1 MERMD
6 HQDCHSFIDVLTISQ
21 LIISQRMKGTKAL
34 ELPPKHLNLSRF
46 LFQASTITNV
56 QLLSPSVYGKA

>member
-34 ELPPKHLNLSRF
+34 ELPPEHLN
-46 LFQASTITNV
+46 
-56 QLLSPSVYGKA
+56 SPIFIISS